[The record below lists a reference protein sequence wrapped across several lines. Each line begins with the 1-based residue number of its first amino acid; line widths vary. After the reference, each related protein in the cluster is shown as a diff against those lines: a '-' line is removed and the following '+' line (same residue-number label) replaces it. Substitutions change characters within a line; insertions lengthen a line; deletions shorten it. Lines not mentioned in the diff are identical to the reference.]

1 MGDLL
6 FFVYISTPHRHLQN
20 NFKNE
25 KKTMGIFMSFSV
37 SFSYLF
43 VQFYTNNYSKG
54 SRILRLPLIIAIS
67 CPVVYSEFGS
77 TLPAGPSE
85 H

>member
-1 MGDLL
+1 MGGLL
-6 FFVYISTPHRHLQN
+6 FFVYTSTPHRHLQN

-43 VQFYTNNYSKG
+43 VRFYTNNYRKG
-54 SRILRLPLIIAIS
+54 SRILRLPLITVGFS
-67 CPVVYSEFGS
+67 SVVYSEFGS
-77 TLPAGPSE
+77 TPPTGPSE

>member
-6 FFVYISTPHRHLQN
+6 FFVYTSTPHRHLQN

-37 SFSYLF
+37 NFRYLF
-43 VQFYTNNYSKG
+43 MQFYTNIKQKKG
-54 SRILRLPLIIAIS
+54 AVFHDSLS
-67 CPVVYSEFGS
+67 
-77 TLPAGPSE
+77 
-85 H
+85 